1 MRLIKLILSL
11 LTAFMLLSCSAN
23 RVKKRNITD
32 FKLKGR
38 VTIDYSV
45 KDVALDST
53 TNTVFVAEKESNKIW
68 IYHDYEYINKIG
80 GRGLGEA
87 KFQSLSD
94 LDVSNQGHLLV
105 LDNLQKRISI
115 IDKDGQFVGKLN
127 LQNVKN
133 PVRFAV
139 DSNEML
145 YIYDNNEHEIVVNN
159 LLTGNEFIRFG
170 KFEIDFPKNMTV
182 NADKLNITNYNNSN
196 LLYGVMGN
204 FVAEY
209 SGMTVVDEFNTILK
223 ATSNTVAVNE
233 NSEIKIVSLN
243 KIENVILYGRSLV
256 LVTEKS
262 IEIYEI
268 RYDKGMKKDYE

>member
-1 MRLIKLILSL
+1 M